1 MFWTNDVNILFQPVL
16 IPMDHMSVEEK
27 LNALTR
33 LVIFVCLIVSLLL
46 QDSRF
51 ILLMIILIIAIAIIY
66 QYYSQYNVQ
75 SDTFLNSKNL
85 NVVENKLCVKP
96 TQDNP
101 FMNPILTDITDD
113 EYNSANV
120 GACPIY
126 NDKIDDSID
135 KIYDESIYKNAD
147 DIYDRTTGKRQFYTV
162 PGNKV
167 PNDQDVFANWLYNR
181 GKSCKENNGAKCYD
195 NLYRDLRL

>member
-1 MFWTNDVNILFQPVL
+1 MFWTNDANILLQPVL

-27 LNALTR
+27 LNTLTR
-33 LVIFVCLIVSLLL
+33 LVIFVCLVVSLLL

-51 ILLMIILIIAIAIIY
+51 ILLMIILIIAIAVVY

-85 NVVENKLCVKP
+85 NVVENKLCTKP
-96 TQDNP
+96 TSNNP

-113 EYNSANV
+113 EYNSASV

-147 DIYDRTTGKRQFYTV
+147 DIYDRSTGKRQFYTV
-162 PGNKV
+162 PANKV
-167 PNDQDVFANWLYNR
+167 PNDQEVFANWLYNR
-181 GKSCKENNGAKCYD
+181 GKSCKENNGVKCYD
-195 NLYRDLRL
+195 NLYRDLRI